1 MLDCTAEF
9 VAFLETHTLGPVS
22 TASQLDWKGRVND
35 PTILSLEM
43 CPDATRYSADMHLPP
58 PLSAGNA
65 STWHT
70 DHNPRLALMPA
81 EPPAAE
87 APAGKDA
94 EPVVSDGLVDRLD
107 ACFREQQALIQQRF
121 ADDAARAE
129 RYNDG
134 LMTQLSACAKI
145 MQQQTSMLA
154 QHTELGKAQD
164 TAPPRAGATPMLAY
178 ADQPPGRASS
188 QPQPHGG
195 TGGPNGAQRNPRGGS
210 PGGRPRQRP
219 IRRDE
224 KGNIIVRMVDKP
236 KIEWDEIPEA
246 VRGTL
251 RNRGVRNKDEWDS
264 ADERKVMCTFCAP
277 ETDHWLTRCFAIFMT
292 TEKGRKFM
300 ESVKSK
306 PRAAGVR
313 MLCAHCDVSEADET
327 AAVLCLMEDI
337 DEYAPEASA

>member
-1 MLDCTAEF
+1 
-9 VAFLETHTLGPVS
+9 
-22 TASQLDWKGRVND
+22 
-35 PTILSLEM
+35 
-43 CPDATRYSADMHLPP
+43 
-58 PLSAGNA
+58 
-65 STWHT
+65 
-70 DHNPRLALMPA
+70 
-81 EPPAAE
+81 
-87 APAGKDA
+87 
-94 EPVVSDGLVDRLD
+94 
-107 ACFREQQALIQQRF
+107 
-121 ADDAARAE
+121 
-129 RYNDG
+129 
-134 LMTQLSACAKI
+134 

-164 TAPPRAGATPMLAY
+164 TAPSRVNATPMLAY
-178 ADQPPGRASS
+178 ADQPQGRTLGQTHPRS
-188 QPQPHGG
+188 GG
-195 TGGPNGAQRNPRGGS
+195 GGS
-210 PGGRPRQRP
+210 SGAPQGSNQGGRPRQRP

-224 KGNIIVRMVDKP
+224 KGNVIVRMVDKP

-251 RNRGVRNKDEWDS
+251 RNRGVYGKDDWDS

-277 ETDHWLTRCFAIFMT
+277 ETDHWLTRCFAIFMAT
-292 TEKGRKFM
+292 DKGRKFM